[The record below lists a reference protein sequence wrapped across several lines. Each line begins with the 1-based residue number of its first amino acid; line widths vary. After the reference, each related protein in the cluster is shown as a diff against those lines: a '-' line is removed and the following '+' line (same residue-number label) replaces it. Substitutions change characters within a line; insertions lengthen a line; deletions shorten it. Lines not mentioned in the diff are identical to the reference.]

1 MKTVKIEASD
11 VIYALKETTDGQVE
25 RLQKGFNALLM
36 VLSTQQLLDMYV
48 DIKGNDIHYHNF
60 DDQFNYEERV
70 FGLEDSE

>member
-11 VIYALKETTDGQVE
+11 VIYALKETTGQVE
-25 RLQKGFNALLM
+25 RLQKGFNALLR

-48 DIKGNDIHYHNF
+48 DIKGNDIHYHSF

-70 FGLEDSE
+70 FGLEDSK